1 MGKISR
7 GKYLFSIIFLLFII
21 NSSFAQFIAE
31 AGLNQTICPGDS
43 ITIGGVPAAMGGKAP
58 YTYLWSPS
66 TGLSNPT
73 SPNPSAFPDDFTVY
87 TLTVTDDTG
96 AVQTDDMS
104 IIVSYIVYVN
114 AGGGVDFCREG
125 SDIIGGTDN
134 VNGFGVSYSWAPAGG
149 LNDSSLPRPTASPLI
164 TTVYTLTATIAGC
177 PPKTDTVLVTVIQP
191 PPINAGSDIT
201 IKEGEVAILQASGGF
216 FYEWSPSSI
225 LLYFN
230 TANPDAEPIV
240 TTDYYLYGTDKE
252 RRCSAKDTMTVFVE
266 PNSEIVLYNTFTPN
280 KDGNNDTWYIGNI
293 HKYPRSRLEIYNRN
307 GKLVFKANGYLN
319 NWDGKTFLGEELP
332 AATYFYMLDLGEGAG
347 QFHGT
352 VNIVQ

>member
-1 MGKISR
+1 MGKISK
-7 GKYLFSIIFLLFII
+7 GQYLFNIIFLLFFI

-31 AGLNQTICPGDS
+31 AGLNQTICPGDNV
-43 ITIGGVPAAMGGKAP
+43 IIGGAPSAMGGKAP

-73 SPNPSAFPDDFTVY
+73 SPNPSASPDDFTVY

-96 AVQTDDMS
+96 AVQSDAMS
-104 IIVSYIVYVN
+104 ITVSYIVYVN
-114 AGGGVDFCREG
+114 AGTGVDFCREG
-125 SDIIGGTDN
+125 SDIIGGSNN
-134 VNGFGVSYSWAPAGG
+134 VTGLGVSYSWAPGPG
-149 LNDSSLPRPTASPLI
+149 LNDSTLPQPIASPLI
-164 TTVYTLTATIAGC
+164 TTTYTLTATIAGC
-177 PPKTDTVLVTVIQP
+177 PPKIDTVVVTVIQP
-191 PPINAGSDIT
+191 PPINAGTDIT

-240 TTDYYLYGTDKE
+240 NTDYYLYGTDKE

-293 HKYPRSRLEIYNRN
+293 HKYPRNRLEIYNRN